1 MYIERKLQKK
11 LLEVFDGPQKKGL
24 ILAGVVGCGKTTL
37 INEILNQLQLRG
49 KYQVFQ
55 FSGDDVQFRNSVH
68 EDTAFIHKHI
78 RSQTQGSALIFVD
91 EVQKSEMIFDAI
103 KYAFDHSE
111 ASFIISGSNPDY
123 LNTVAKKRL
132 QRRADLLLLE
142 PFSLSELLAHQGSIY
157 LENTDI
163 FREIILPENLKFLEK
178 KINMGISLT
187 HWAQRQIKT
196 IVEEYLVFGGLPLVY
211 LAANQEDKLIEIRK
225 IVERGFESLSVDNE
239 IVFDTIK
246 IELAKLHSKEF
257 AYQGIFQKTG
267 IKRRDLINTTI
278 DQLINQGY
286 LIKKKPYLEGENRR
300 SYLSI
305 FSYVDPGIVTYLT
318 GVTHVNEI
326 KGQRIEGI
334 VHTRLNSIMAN
345 EIPLKSSLFYYKP
358 YTIDINDKVKFKEG
372 EIDFIFKCGE
382 SVCPIEVK
390 ATDQINNIKVPE
402 LEKFVRDNNLPY
414 GVVVY
419 GGVPFWDKGNRKIL
433 FWPYWLI

>member
-1 MYIERKLQKK
+1 MYIRRKLHKK
-11 LLEVFDGPQKKGL
+11 LLETFQGPQKKGL

-37 INEILNQLQLRG
+37 IHEALNHLSGQ
-49 KYQVFQ
+49 YQVFS
-55 FSGDDVQFRNSVH
+55 FSGDDVRFRHSVN

-78 RSQTQGSALIFVD
+78 RSQTQGRALVFVD
-91 EVQKSEMIFDAI
+91 EVQKSEVIFDAI

-111 ASFIISGSNPDY
+111 TSFIISGSNPDY

-132 QRRADLLLLE
+132 QRRADFLLLE
-142 PFSLSELLAHQGSIY
+142 PFSLSELLAHRNYIY
-157 LENTDI
+157 LENTDV
-163 FREIILPENLKFLEK
+163 FRDIILCDHLKFLEK

-187 HWAQRQIKT
+187 HWAQKQIKE
-196 IVEEYLVFGGLPLVY
+196 IVEDYLMFGGLPLAH
-211 LAANQEDKLIEIRK
+211 LAENRENKLSEIRK
-225 IVERGFESLSVDNE
+225 VVERGFESLSVDNE

-267 IKRRDLINTTI
+267 IRRRDLINKVI

-286 LIKKKPYLEGENRR
+286 LIKKKPYLEDDKKR
-300 SYLSI
+300 SYLSV

-318 GVTHVNEI
+318 GITDVSKI
-326 KGQRIEGI
+326 KGSRIEGI
-334 VHTRLNSIMAN
+334 VHAYLNSIMAN

-382 SVCPIEVK
+382 NICPIEVK
-390 ATDQINNIKVPE
+390 ATDRMNDIQVPE
-402 LEKFVRDNNLPY
+402 LEKFVRDKKLPY

-419 GGVPFWDKGNRKIL
+419 GGVPFWDKKNSKIL
-433 FWPYWLI
+433 YWPYWLI